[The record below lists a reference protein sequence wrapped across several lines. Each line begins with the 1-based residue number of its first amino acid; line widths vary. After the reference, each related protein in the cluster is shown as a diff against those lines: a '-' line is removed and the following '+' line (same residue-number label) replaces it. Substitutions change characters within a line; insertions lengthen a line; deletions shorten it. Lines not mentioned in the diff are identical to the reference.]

1 MSVLTTNYK
10 ELEESI
16 MNIARKYSRNTSI
29 PFEDFMQELW
39 LKIIETSAENL
50 AIAREILVNRAIDIS
65 RANWRDQNR
74 NTNTDFSDPVMSDVI
89 IPDKTEDDNMKED
102 HICSEDDY
110 IGIEIISVLDGLK
123 EESEKAYK
131 YAVAKAYLNGNLIF
145 LKKRFEVLYEE
156 LDDSEKTSIDSVQSN
171 YKYTDDIILKV
182 FCKIKSGTNSGSART
197 IKKLVKETF
206 TKVY

>member
-1 MSVLTTNYK
+1 MSVLVTNYK

-16 MNIARKYSRNTSI
+16 INIARKYSRNTSI
-29 PFEDFMQELW
+29 SFEDFMQELW
-39 LKIIETSAENL
+39 LKIVQTPTEDL
-50 AIAREILVNRAIDIS
+50 ATAKVTLVNRAIDIS
-65 RANWRDQNR
+65 RANWRDQYR
-74 NTNTDFSDPVMSDVI
+74 NTNTDFSDPIVA
-89 IPDKTEDDNMKED
+89 DKTENNENNKSGLKED
-102 HICSEDDY
+102 YACSKNDY
-110 IGIEIISVLDGLK
+110 IEIEIISILDCLK

-145 LKKRFEVLYEE
+145 LKEKFKVLYEE